1 MIHTVKDFC
10 IINEAEVDV
19 FLEFFS
25 FLYDLTDGG
34 NLISDTSAFSI
45 TSLYIWKFSIHVL
58 LKPSLKD
65 LSITLLACEVSGIIW
80 QFESSLAFYFFGI
93 RMKTNLFS
101 TVTTAKFSKFAD
113 VFIAALY
120 SIIFKDLK

>member
-45 TSLYIWKFSIHVL
+45 TSLYIWNFSVHVL
-58 LKPSLKD
+58 WKLSLKD
-65 LSITLLACEVSGIIW
+65 FELNLASV
-80 QFESSLAFYFFGI
+80 
-93 RMKTNLFS
+93 
-101 TVTTAKFSKFAD
+101 
-113 VFIAALY
+113 
-120 SIIFKDLK
+120 